1 MYQKINMEEIF
12 MKNESKRKVYMEEI
26 FMKNESERLE
36 VHVTGG
42 MLIAEKAMDPDYP
55 GISIS
60 FVPDCGGGNT
70 ELALMEEADK
80 RLVLRSWMDLS
91 REDPDSYYCSYD
103 DVLLSQ
109 VSYGIYL
116 ERCHIEKEVPMS
128 AQYFA
133 ENFFYDRDY
142 MKNLLPENL
151 FQKYES
157 VIAREN
163 NTDEEA

>member
-1 MYQKINMEEIF
+1 MYQKNYMEEIFMKNENKRKIYMEEIF
-12 MKNESKRKVYMEEI
+12 MKNESKK
-26 FMKNESERLE
+26 LE

-70 ELALMEEADK
+70 ELALLEESDK
-80 RLVLRSWMDLS
+80 TLALRSYMDVLKDEPES
-91 REDPDSYYCSYD
+91 IYCQYD

-116 ERCHIEKEVPMS
+116 ERCRIEKEVPMS

-142 MKNLLPENL
+142 MKNLLLENL

-157 VIAREN
+157 VMARKN

>member
-1 MYQKINMEEIF
+1 
-12 MKNESKRKVYMEEI
+12 MKNESERKNYMEEI

-42 MLIAEKAMDPDYP
+42 MLVAEITADPNYP

-70 ELALMEEADK
+70 DLVLLEECDKTLAL
-80 RLVLRSWMDLS
+80 RSYMDVPKD
-91 REDPDSYYCSYD
+91 DPESIFCQYD

-109 VSYGIYL
+109 VSYAVYL
-116 ERCHIEKEVPMS
+116 ERCELEKEVPMS

-133 ENFFYDRDY
+133 EFLFYDRDY
-142 MKNLLPENL
+142 MKELLPENL

-157 VIAREN
+157 VFARKN
-163 NTDEEA
+163 NTNKEA